1 MKEKPLTKRQKE
13 ILTFISDHIDSV
25 GFPPT
30 RNDISKHFGFR
41 SPNAA
46 ESHLRALEH
55 KGVIRIEPRHS
66 RGITLTAL
74 SLSNLPAANVTRI
87 PLPLVGRVAAGS
99 PILAQENIEHE
110 YRVDPS
116 LFSSRP
122 HYLLRVEG
130 DSMRDAGILDGDL
143 LAVHRTPEAQN
154 GQIVVARLDDEVTVK
169 RFKRSGH
176 QVSLLPENTEFQP
189 IQVDLRRQELVI
201 EGLGV
206 GIVRPD
212 LV

>member
-1 MKEKPLTKRQKE
+1 MYEKPLTLRQKE
-13 ILTFISDHIDSV
+13 ILVFISDHIDSA

-30 RNDISKHFGFR
+30 RNDLSKHFGFR

-46 ESHLRALEH
+46 ESHLRALEN
-55 KGVIRIEPRHS
+55 KGVIQIEAGRS

-74 SLSNLPAANVTRI
+74 SLSSLPSSSTHRI

-110 YRVDPS
+110 FQVDPS

-130 DSMRDAGILDGDL
+130 SSMRDAGILDGDL

-154 GQIVVARLDDEVTVK
+154 GQIVVARLDEEVTVK

-176 QVSLLPENTEFQP
+176 LVRLLPENPEFQP
-189 IQVDLRRQELVI
+189 IQVDLRRQELII

-206 GIVRPD
+206 GIVRPH
-212 LV
+212 LE